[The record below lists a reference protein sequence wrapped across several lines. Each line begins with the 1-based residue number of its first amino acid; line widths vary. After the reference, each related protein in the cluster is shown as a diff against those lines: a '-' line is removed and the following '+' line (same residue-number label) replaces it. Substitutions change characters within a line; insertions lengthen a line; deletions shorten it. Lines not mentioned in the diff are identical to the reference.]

1 MIDATI
7 FFADFKNEF
16 IDPENITINEATE
29 FRKIGSWD
37 SLTGMAILV
46 MIQDKYSTQFS
57 DADFQSCTTAG
68 DVLDRIME
76 YQK

>member
-1 MIDATI
+1 MIDSKI
-7 FFADFKNEF
+7 FFTDFQNEF
-16 IDPENITINEATE
+16 IDPENIEINELTE

-37 SLTGMAILV
+37 SLTGMAIFV
-46 MIQDKYSTQFS
+46 MIQDKYSTEFS
-57 DADFQSCTTAG
+57 DAAFQSCTTAG